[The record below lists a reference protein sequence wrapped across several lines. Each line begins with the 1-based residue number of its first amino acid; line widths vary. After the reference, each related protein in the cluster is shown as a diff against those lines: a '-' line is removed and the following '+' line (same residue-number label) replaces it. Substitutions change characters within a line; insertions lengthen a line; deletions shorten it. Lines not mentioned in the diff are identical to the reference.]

1 MWKAQSHATKWT
13 ESNEL
18 DKALDLIEHV
28 AKSNVLCEKVTE

>member
-1 MWKAQSHATKWT
+1 MKWT

-28 AKSNVLCEKVTE
+28 AKSNVICEKVTE